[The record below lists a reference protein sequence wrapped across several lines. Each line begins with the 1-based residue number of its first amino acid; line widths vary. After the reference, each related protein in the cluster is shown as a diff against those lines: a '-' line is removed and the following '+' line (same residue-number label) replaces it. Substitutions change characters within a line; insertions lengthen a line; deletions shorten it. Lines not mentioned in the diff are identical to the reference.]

1 MKTLTESLFDR
12 DLVEKDIKFGDVYEL
27 ECVYMQSHFAFTA
40 LYTKRLIRRYSKY
53 ASRGGLNKYWV
64 YYGDNPEWKK
74 GIPQDIEQICNVFI
88 GIINNFN
95 MSEANKEDPSAD
107 PKWKFIVTSLGS
119 NDPLAN
125 ILRNKLRS
133 LLLEYTKGNNSH
145 SVYVNT
151 KYMYHNHECVHI
163 KLGKNNYK
171 QRIPDY
177 LELIFK
183 KK

>member
-1 MKTLTESLFDR
+1 MKSLVESLFDR
-12 DLVEKDIKFGDVYEL
+12 DLIEKNIKFGDIYEL
-27 ECVYMQSHFAFTA
+27 ECVYMQSRFAFTA
-40 LYTKRLIRRYSKY
+40 LYTKSLIRRYSKY
-53 ASRGGLNKYWV
+53 SSRGGLNKYWV

-88 GIINNFN
+88 GIIDNFN
-95 MSEANKEDPSAD
+95 MEEVENIVDNKFAIGSV
-107 PKWKFIVTSLGS
+107 FVGS

-125 ILRNKLRS
+125 ALRNKLRS
-133 LLLEYTKGNNSH
+133 ILLKYTKGNNSH
-145 SVYVNT
+145 NVYVDTNY
-151 KYMYHNHECVHI
+151 KYHGHECVHI